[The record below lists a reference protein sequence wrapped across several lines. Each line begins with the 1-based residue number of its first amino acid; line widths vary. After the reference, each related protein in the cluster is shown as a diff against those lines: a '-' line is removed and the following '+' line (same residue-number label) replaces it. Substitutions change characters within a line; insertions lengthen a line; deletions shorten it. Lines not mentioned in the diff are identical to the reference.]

1 MFPITLQKFPVVV
14 TKVPLV
20 TKVSYLGYKSSLSR
34 YKSALFSLQ
43 KCPFLWLPL
52 PLSLSLSLS
61 LQKLLFLSTL
71 QNLKF
76 SDGVVWLVFKKK
88 ALKGLVSSPFFQCS
102 VTVFCFILGNK
113 MFLEDKMIIYI
124 NSSN

>member
-1 MFPITLQKFPVVV
+1 MIVREHKNETVNIFSSKSDKQFLVITK
-14 TKVPLV
+14 
-20 TKVSYLGYKSSLSR
+20 KSQNSTIFGFCENSV
-34 YKSALFSLQ
+34 YSIF
-43 KCPFLWLPL
+43 F
-52 PLSLSLSLS
+52 SLS

-76 SDGVVWLVFKKK
+76 SDGVVWVVFKKK

-102 VTVFCFILGNK
+102 VTVFRFILGNK
-113 MFLEDKMIIYI
+113 MFLEDKMTIYI